1 LQKDIYY
8 TYAATIDYVAY
19 NFTLPELNELYS
31 EILNIINKRFTKYM
45 KLKPICFVPVISDV
59 IETPEQINIR
69 LRKAIENKY
78 K

>member
-1 LQKDIYY
+1 
-8 TYAATIDYVAY
+8 
-19 NFTLPELNELYS
+19 
-31 EILNIINKRFTKYM
+31 M

-78 K
+78 NNLAFTKKLDTYNKVIIISAQPKYKTKNK

>member
-1 LQKDIYY
+1 MNCTAKFKHHQQTVYKVY
-8 TYAATIDYVAY
+8 
-19 NFTLPELNELYS
+19 E
-31 EILNIINKRFTKYM
+31 
-45 KLKPICFVPVISDV
+45 KPICFVPVISDV

>member
-1 LQKDIYY
+1 
-8 TYAATIDYVAY
+8 
-19 NFTLPELNELYS
+19 
-31 EILNIINKRFTKYM
+31 M
-45 KLKPICFVPVISDV
+45 KLKPICFVPPISDV

>member
-1 LQKDIYY
+1 
-8 TYAATIDYVAY
+8 
-19 NFTLPELNELYS
+19 
-31 EILNIINKRFTKYM
+31 M

-78 K
+78 LNLALKARYL

>member
-1 LQKDIYY
+1 VQKIY
-8 TYAATIDYVAY
+8 TTPIATIDYVAY
-19 NFTLPELNELYS
+19 NFTLPELNELYTKS
-31 EILNIINKRFTKYM
+31 SSTNGFTKYM
-45 KLKPICFVPVISDV
+45 KPICFVPVISDV